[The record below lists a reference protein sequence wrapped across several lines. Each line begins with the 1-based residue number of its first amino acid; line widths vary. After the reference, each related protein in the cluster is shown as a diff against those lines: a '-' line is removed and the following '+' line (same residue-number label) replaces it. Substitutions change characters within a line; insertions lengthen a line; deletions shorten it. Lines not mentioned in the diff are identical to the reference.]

1 MYVESDS
8 HVSII
13 DSSVVSNTAYGRGG
27 GIYIKKS
34 YLFVKRSK
42 IISNRAYQYIRE
54 GGGIYLAYSNATM
67 VETVV
72 DSNRAYNKN
81 DSYDTEN
88 KGGGMYLYYSN
99 LFMIDC
105 EVTKN
110 DVKDSYGGG
119 VYVGNVSSMYGFGYW
134 SDSNYA
140 GNTKGKDIYF
150 SDMYGLNHSN
160 SKAGNCSSGFT
171 SVGTKPLDIGTFMGY
186 VGAAYSYECV
196 PFPTSMPSMIPSSV
210 PTTQPSCLPSN
221 IPTGMPTCSPSSVPS
236 SMPTYIHRQCHQA
249 HPPQIFRPLYLLPY
263 RMCMVPT

>member
-1 MYVESDS
+1 
-8 HVSII
+8 
-13 DSSVVSNTAYGRGG
+13 
-27 GIYIKKS
+27 
-34 YLFVKRSK
+34 
-42 IISNRAYQYIRE
+42 
-54 GGGIYLAYSNATM
+54 
-67 VETVV
+67 
-72 DSNRAYNKN
+72 
-81 DSYDTEN
+81 
-88 KGGGMYLYYSN
+88 
-99 LFMIDC
+99 MIDC

-236 SMPTYIHRQCHQA
+236 SMPTYIPSA
-249 HPPQIFRPLYLLPY
+249 VPSSAPTTNFPTT
-263 RMCMVPT
+263 VPTSIPNVYGTDLIELVAGTGTEGYSGDGGAAILAQLKESSWDCTRLLWKYLYS